1 MLVLSRRPGEEITI
15 GKAGDVLQEPIVLKC
30 VQITP
35 GRTRLGFVTSSN
47 IKIVRAELEDSDE
60 LPAGGGSFPVGGGEM
75 LAEDLGASVLAR
87 QLRGEY
93 P

>member
-1 MLVLSRRPGEEITI
+1 MLVLSRKPGEGMTI
-15 GKAGDVLQEPIVLKC
+15 GKAGDVLTEPIVVKC

-35 GRTRLGFVTSSN
+35 GRTRLGFVAPSN
-47 IKIVRAELEDSDE
+47 IKIVRAELEEPDE
-60 LPAGGGSFPVGGGEM
+60 SPVGGGSFPVGGREM

-87 QLRGEY
+87 QLRGEE